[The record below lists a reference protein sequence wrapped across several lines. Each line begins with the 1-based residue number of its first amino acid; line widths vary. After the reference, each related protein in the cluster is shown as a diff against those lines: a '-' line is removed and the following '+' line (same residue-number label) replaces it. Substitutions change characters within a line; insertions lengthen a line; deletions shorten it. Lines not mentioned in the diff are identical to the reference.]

1 MKTQYLAP
9 RKLMLAAL
17 VVAAPFQIFAQLSVS
32 ANKTAAQLAAA
43 MVGSGVTVS
52 NATLNCP
59 AVANGTFTGG
69 TNSLDISSGILL
81 TSGNA
86 ASVMNTASFFET
98 QANGTAG
105 DANLTA
111 LSGNAT
117 FDACVLEFDFVPL
130 GDSIK
135 FDYQFGSEEYP
146 NYTCTQFNDVFGF
159 FISGPGYAVP
169 TNIAKVPGT
178 NIPVAINS
186 VNGGSPTGAG
196 VLSNCTGMGPG
207 SPFPQYFINN
217 INGPSPAYDG
227 LTVVFSAKAAVTPCE
242 TYHFKLGVADASD
255 QALSSGVFIEEG
267 SLTVLAPTIT
277 GCPSDISVNTGA
289 NATTCSAQVTW
300 TEPTAD
306 NSCLDVT
313 SSSTHEPGDIFPVG
327 TTTVTYSF
335 TNIGGTSE
343 CSFDVTVIDNTVPT
357 AVCQNYTLNL
367 VNGMGTVTAANIN
380 NGSSDNCE
388 IATLSVSPADFTC
401 EDAGEN
407 IVTLTV
413 TDVNGNVSTCDAT
426 VTVQYQP
433 TCEIVSVPENNVYT
447 GGNPNNIYLGYGPQS
462 ATLDA
467 TATGGSGFTYSWSPS
482 TNLSCS
488 NCEDPVFSPTAGG
501 TYTFTL
507 TATNSNGCSTT
518 CDITFCVLD
527 IRDPNHPNK
536 VFMCHNA
543 SNPQTISISVNA
555 VPSHFGPHLGDL
567 LGKCTDIQCGT
578 AAKGSYA
585 ENGPAAIPSVAEIT
599 VYPNPVTGIFTIE
612 LPSGIVGKEAV
623 LMDISGR
630 KLQTKSFDGASKLS
644 FDMTKEAKGIY
655 MIEVV
660 NGTDVYRSRIV
671 KD

>member
-1 MKTQYLAP
+1 MKTQYLAL
-9 RKLMLAAL
+9 RKLTLAAL
-17 VVAAPFQIFAQLSVS
+17 VAAMPFQMNAQLSVS
-32 ANKTAAQLAAA
+32 ANKTASQLANA
-43 MVGSGVTVS
+43 MVGTGVTIS
-52 NATLNCP
+52 NATLTCP
-59 AVANGTFTGG
+59 SGANGTFTGG
-69 TNSLDISSGILL
+69 ANALDISSGIIL
-81 TSGNA
+81 TSGSATVA
-86 ASVMNTASFFET
+86 ASSASTFSSED
-98 QANGTAG
+98 NGAGG
-105 DANLTA
+105 DANLST

-146 NYTCTQFNDVFGF
+146 NFTCTQFNDVFGF
-159 FISGPGYAVP
+159 FISGPGYSGP
-169 TNIAKVPGT
+169 TNIALVPGT

-186 VNGGSPTGAG
+186 VNGGTPTGAG

-207 SPFPQYFINN
+207 SPFPAYFINN
-217 INGPSPAYDG
+217 QNGPAPVYDG
-227 LTVVFSAKAAVTPCE
+227 LTMVFSAKAAVTPCE

-255 QALSSGVFIEEG
+255 GILTSGVFIEEG
-267 SLTVLAPTIT
+267 SLTVLPPAIV
-277 GCPSDISVNTGA
+277 GCPSNISVNTGA
-289 NATTCSAQVTW
+289 AATTCSAQASW
-300 TEPTAD
+300 TPPTAD
-306 NSCLDVT
+306 NSCLDVQV
-313 SSSTHEPGDIFPVG
+313 SSTHNPGDVFPVG

-335 TNIGGTSE
+335 TNIGGTST
-343 CSFDVTVIDNTVPT
+343 CSFDVTVVDNTPPT

-367 VNGMGTVTAANIN
+367 VNGMGTVTPANVN

-388 IATLSVSPADFTC
+388 IQSMSVSPNSFTC

-407 IVTLTV
+407 VVTLTV
-413 TDVNGNVSTCDAT
+413 TDIHGNSSTCNAT

-433 TCEIVSVPENNVYT
+433 TCSIVSVPENNVYT
-447 GGNPNNIYLGYGPQS
+447 GGNPNNIYLGYGPQT
-462 ATLDA
+462 ATLNA

-543 SNPQTISISVNA
+543 GNPQTISISVNA
-555 VPSHFGPHLGDL
+555 VPSHFLGHVGDL
-567 LGKCTDIQCGT
+567 LGKCTDVQCGT
-578 AAKGSYA
+578 AAKGSYT
-585 ENGPAAIPSVAEIT
+585 ENGPAAVPTVSEII
-599 VYPNPVTGIFTIE
+599 VYPNPVTGIVTVE
-612 LPSGIVGKEAV
+612 LPAGVNAHEAV
-623 LMDISGR
+623 LMDIAGR
-630 KLQTKSFDGASKLS
+630 KLQTKVFDGSSKLS
-644 FDMTKEAKGIY
+644 FDMTKEAKGVY

-660 NGTDVYRSRIV
+660 NGTSVYRSRIV